1 MKVMAR
7 AWEIAREGQS
17 RFGGK
22 VREYLSASLK
32 MAWAESRKPVITTES
47 LIRSGWKLW
56 EKGTMRRLYVNAS
69 VLGLECTYYA
79 SGNIHTATFDGCQIS
94 NHQAYGMKCAKTYID
109 LTTNTLHSDNWYTYN
124 AACAILG
131 LEGSKMSGCRNYSQ
145 KIA

>member
-1 MKVMAR
+1 MTVMAR

-79 SGNIHTATFDGCQIS
+79 SGMIHTAMIDGCTVS
-94 NHQAYGMKCAKTYID
+94 NSEARRMMAAKTYID
-109 LTTNTLHSDNWYTYN
+109 LTTNTLHSDNWYCYN
-124 AACAILG
+124 AACTILG
-131 LEGSKMSGCRNYSQ
+131 LEGTKMSGSRSYSQ
-145 KIA
+145 RIA